1 MGREECMTPWQ
12 RLAYDLGQATRVAWF
27 LGHSRMAEQLTPPLL
42 EPVEV
47 RGSLPT
53 RAALL
58 RDLLALLQQDRANI
72 AAGLYRLPD
81 DLAPDPVA
89 AWRASQR
96 FLSDIGRVGLRRRR
110 HGHREIAQ
118 SAGHA
123 RYPDYYLRNFH
134 YQTDG
139 YLSEHSAELYDFQV
153 EVLFNGAADAM
164 RRQAL
169 VALARHLK
177 GSRLADQP
185 LLDVACGTGRF
196 LRMVKHNYPRLPV
209 TGLDLSRPYLAKA
222 REALAPWSWTRLVE
236 AAAERLPFGDASFAA
251 VTCIYLFHELPR
263 RVRAEVTREMARV
276 LRPGGLLVL
285 VDSLQRGDEPAF
297 DGLLD
302 LFPAA
307 YHEPYYA
314 DYVRQDIVALF
325 AEAGL
330 QPQSNARAHMSK
342 VVVAAKP
349 WPVLSCGPALKAR
362 RDSQNREYGQRR

>member
-1 MGREECMTPWQ
+1 MGTKRGSAMTPWQ
-12 RLAYDLGQATRVAWF
+12 RLAYDLGQATRVAWY
-27 LGHSRMAEQLTPPLL
+27 LGHSRMAEQLTPPLS

-47 RGSLPT
+47 NGRLPT

-58 RDLLALLQQDRANI
+58 RDLLALMQQDRANI
-72 AAGLYRLPD
+72 EAGLYRLPD
-81 DLAPDPVA
+81 DLAPDPLA

-110 HGHREIAQ
+110 RGDREIARTTTR
-118 SAGHA
+118 G
-123 RYPDYYLRNFH
+123 RYPAYYLRNFH

-169 VALARHLK
+169 VALAGHLK
-177 GSRLADQP
+177 GRRLADQP

-196 LRMVKHNYPRLPV
+196 LRTVKHNYPRLPV

-222 REALAPWSWTRLVE
+222 QRALAGWSWSRLVE
-236 AAAERLPFGDASFAA
+236 GAAERLPFADAGFAV

-263 RVRAEVTREMARV
+263 RVRAQVAREMARV
-276 LRPGGLLVL
+276 LRPGGLLVF

-314 DYVRQDIVALF
+314 DYIRQDVAALF
-325 AEAGL
+325 ADVGM
-330 QPQSNARAHMSK
+330 QPVGNTRAHMSK

-349 WPVLSCGPALKAR
+349 
-362 RDSQNREYGQRR
+362 

>member
-1 MGREECMTPWQ
+1 MKPWQ
-12 RLAYDLGQATRVAWF
+12 RLAYDLSQVTRVAWF

-42 EPVEV
+42 EPVKVEG
-47 RGSLPT
+47 RLPT

-72 AAGLYRLPD
+72 AAGHYRLPD
-81 DLAPDPVA
+81 DMAPDPMA
-89 AWRASQR
+89 GWRASQR
-96 FLSDIGRVGLRRRR
+96 FLSDLGRVGLRRLRR
-110 HGHREIAQ
+110 GHREVANG
-118 SAGHA
+118 ATHG
-123 RYPDYYLRNFH
+123 RYPSYYLRNFH

-169 VALARHLK
+169 VALAQHLK
-177 GSRLADQP
+177 GRRLADQP

-196 LRMVKHNYPRLPV
+196 LRMVKHNWPRMPV
-209 TGLDLSRPYLAKA
+209 TGLDLSPAYLAKA
-222 REALAPWSWTRLVE
+222 RRALAPWSWASLVE
-236 AAAERLPFGDASFAA
+236 GAAEQLPLADASFAA
-251 VTCIYLFHELPR
+251 VTNVYLFHELPR
-263 RVRAEVTREMARV
+263 EVRARVAREMARV
-276 LRPGGLLVL
+276 LRPGGILVF
-285 VDSLQRGDEPAF
+285 VDSLQLGDEPAF

-314 DYVRQDIVALF
+314 DYVRHDISTLF
-325 AEAGL
+325 AEVGL
-330 QPQSNARAHMSK
+330 RPVSSKRAHMSK

-349 WPVLSCGPALKAR
+349 
-362 RDSQNREYGQRR
+362 

>member
-1 MGREECMTPWQ
+1 MTPWQ
-12 RLAYDLGQATRVAWF
+12 RLAYDLAQATRVAWF
-27 LGHSRMAEQLTPPLL
+27 LGHSRLAEQLTPPLL

-47 RGSLPT
+47 NGPLPT
-53 RAALL
+53 RTALL
-58 RDLLALLQQDRANI
+58 RDLLALLQRDRANI

-81 DLAPDPVA
+81 DLAPDPLA
-89 AWRASQR
+89 AWRTSQR
-96 FLSDIGRVGLRRRR
+96 FLSDLGRVGLRRRQR
-110 HGHREIAQ
+110 GHREVAD
-118 SAGHA
+118 SAPGR

-153 EVLFNGAADAM
+153 EVLFAGTADAM

-169 VALARHLK
+169 VALAEHLK
-177 GSRLADQP
+177 GRRLAAQP

-196 LRMVKHNYPRLPV
+196 LRAVKHNYPRLPV

-222 REALAPWSWTRLVE
+222 QRALAPWSWTGLVE
-236 AAAERLPFGDASFAA
+236 GAAERLPFADASFAA
-251 VTCIYLFHELPR
+251 VTSVYLFHELPR
-263 RVRAEVTREMARV
+263 RVRAQVAREMARV
-276 LRPGGLLVL
+276 LRPGGLLVF

-314 DYVRQDIVALF
+314 DYVRQDVAALF
-325 AEAGL
+325 AETGL
-330 QPQSNARAHMSK
+330 QPLSQGRAHMSK
-342 VVVAAKP
+342 IVVAAKP
-349 WPVLSCGPALKAR
+349 
-362 RDSQNREYGQRR
+362 

>member
-1 MGREECMTPWQ
+1 MVRNGEAASKGKGRAMTPWQ

-27 LGHSRMAEQLTPPLL
+27 LGHSRLAEQLSPPVV

-47 RGSLPT
+47 KGDLPT

-58 RDLLALLQQDRANI
+58 RDLLALMQRDRDNI
-72 AAGLYRLPD
+72 AAGIYRLPG
-81 DLAPDPVA
+81 DLTPDPVA

-96 FLSDIGRVGLRRRR
+96 FLTDLGRVGLRRRR
-110 HGHREIAQ
+110 RDHREVA
-118 SAGHA
+118 AEVDG
-123 RYPDYYLRNFH
+123 RGYPDYYLRNFH

-169 VALARHLK
+169 VALAGHLK
-177 GSRLADQP
+177 GRRLAGQP

-196 LRMVKHNYPRLPV
+196 LGAVKHNYPRLPV

-222 REALAPWSWTRLVE
+222 RRNMARWSWVTLVE
-236 AAAERLPFGDASFAA
+236 GAAERLPFEDGSFSA
-251 VTCIYLFHELPR
+251 VTNIYLFHELPR
-263 RVRAEVTREMARV
+263 RVRAEVAREMARV
-276 LRPGGLLVL
+276 LRPGGLLVF
-285 VDSLQRGDEPAF
+285 VDSLQRGDEPGF

-314 DYVRQDIVALF
+314 DYVRQNVGDLF
-325 AEAGL
+325 VQAGL
-330 QPQSNARAHMSK
+330 QRIDQGRAHMSK
-342 VVVAAKP
+342 VIVAAKP
-349 WPVLSCGPALKAR
+349 A
-362 RDSQNREYGQRR
+362 

>member
-1 MGREECMTPWQ
+1 MRAWQ

-27 LGHSRMAEQLTPPLL
+27 LGHSRMAEQLSPPLA

-47 RGSLPT
+47 RGPLPT
-53 RAALL
+53 LGALL
-58 RDLLALLQQDRANI
+58 RDLLGLLQQDRANI

-81 DLAPDPVA
+81 DLAPDPRA

-96 FLSDIGRVGLRRRR
+96 FLSDLGRVGLRRRQRGHLEVAKEPADR
-110 HGHREIAQ
+110 H
-118 SAGHA
+118 
-123 RYPDYYLRNFH
+123 YPSYYLRNFH

-139 YLSEHSAELYDFQV
+139 YLSDHSAELYDFQV

-169 VALARHLK
+169 VALAGHLE
-177 GSRLADQP
+177 GRRQADQP

-196 LRMVKHNYPRLPV
+196 LRTVKHNYPRLPV
-209 TGLDLSRPYLAKA
+209 TGLDLSASYLAKA
-222 REALAPWSWTRLVE
+222 HRTLAPWSWVQLVE
-236 AAAERLPFGDASFAA
+236 GAAEQLPFADASFAL
-251 VTCIYLFHELPR
+251 VTSVYLFHELPR
-263 RVRAEVTREMARV
+263 PVRAQVAREMARV
-276 LRPGGLLVL
+276 LRPSGLLVF
-285 VDSLQRGDEPAF
+285 VDSLQVGDEPAF

-314 DYVRQDIVALF
+314 DYIRQDMAALF

-330 QPQSNARAHMSK
+330 ELVGKRRAHMSTVI
-342 VVVAAKP
+342 VVTKP
-349 WPVLSCGPALKAR
+349 
-362 RDSQNREYGQRR
+362 

>member
-1 MGREECMTPWQ
+1 MRPWQ
-12 RLAYDLGQATRVAWF
+12 RLAYDLGQAARVAWF
-27 LGHSRMAEQLTPPLL
+27 LGHSRLAEQLTPPLS

-47 RGSLPT
+47 EGPLPT
-53 RAALL
+53 RADLL

-89 AWRASQR
+89 AWRASRR
-96 FLSDIGRVGLRRRR
+96 FLADIGRVGLRRRR
-110 HGHREIAQ
+110 RDHREVARNTQ
-118 SAGHA
+118 AS
-123 RYPDYYLRNFH
+123 RYPAYYLRNFH

-169 VALARHLK
+169 AALARHLK
-177 GSRLADQP
+177 GRRLAEAP

-196 LRMVKHNYPRLPV
+196 LRMVKHNWPRLPV

-222 REALAPWSWTRLVE
+222 QRLLAPWSWTWLVE
-236 AAAERLPFGDASFAA
+236 GAAERLPFADASLAL
-251 VTCIYLFHELPR
+251 VTSIYLFHELPR
-263 RVRAEVTREMARV
+263 PVRAEVAREMARV
-276 LRPGGLLVL
+276 LRPGGLLVF
-285 VDSLQRGDEPAF
+285 VDSLQQGDEPAF

-307 YHEPYYA
+307 YHEPYYR
-314 DYVRQDIVALF
+314 DYVRQDVAALF
-325 AEAGL
+325 ADAGL
-330 QPQSNARAHMSK
+330 RPLDKARAHMSK
-342 VVVAAKP
+342 VVVAVKP
-349 WPVLSCGPALKAR
+349 
-362 RDSQNREYGQRR
+362 

>member
-1 MGREECMTPWQ
+1 MKPWQ
-12 RLAYDLGQATRVAWF
+12 GLAYDLGQAIRVAWF
-27 LGHSRMAEQLTPPLL
+27 LGHSRMAERLSPPID

-47 RGSLPT
+47 EGPLPT

-58 RDLLALLQQDRANI
+58 RDLLALLQRDRANI

-81 DLAPDPVA
+81 NLAPDPRA

-96 FLSDIGRVGLRRRR
+96 FLSDLGRVGLRRRLR
-110 HGHREIAQ
+110 GHLEVAQ
-118 SAGHA
+118 DPAGR

-139 YLSEHSAELYDFQV
+139 YLSDHSAELYDFQV

-169 VALARHLK
+169 VALAGHLD
-177 GSRLADQP
+177 GRRLADQP

-196 LRMVKHNYPRLPV
+196 LRAVKHNYPRLPV
-209 TGLDLSRPYLAKA
+209 TGLDLSAPYLAKA
-222 REALAPWSWTRLVE
+222 HRTLAPWSWVRLVE
-236 AAAERLPFGDASFAA
+236 GAAEQLPFADAGFAL
-251 VTCIYLFHELPR
+251 VSCIYLFHELPR
-263 RVRAEVTREMARV
+263 RVRAQVAREIARV
-276 LRPGGLLVL
+276 LRPGGLLVF
-285 VDSLQRGDEPAF
+285 VDSLQIGDEPAF

-314 DYVRQDIVALF
+314 DYIRQDMVALF

-330 QPQSNARAHMSK
+330 EPVDKQRAHMST
-342 VVVAAKP
+342 VIVAAKR
-349 WPVLSCGPALKAR
+349 S
-362 RDSQNREYGQRR
+362 

>member
-1 MGREECMTPWQ
+1 MRPWQ
-12 RLAYDLGQATRVAWF
+12 RLAYDLAQAGRVAWF
-27 LGHSRMAEQLTPPLL
+27 LGHSRLAEQLSPPVL

-47 RGSLPT
+47 NGRLPT

-58 RDLLALLQQDRANI
+58 RDLLALLQRDRANI

-81 DLAPDPVA
+81 DLAPDPLA
-89 AWRASQR
+89 AWRTSQR
-96 FLSDIGRVGLRRRR
+96 FLSDLGRVGLRRRQR
-110 HGHREIAQ
+110 AHREVADR
-118 SAGHA
+118 AA
-123 RYPDYYLRNFH
+123 ARRYPDYYLRNFH

-153 EVLFNGAADAM
+153 EVLFAGAADAM

-169 VALARHLK
+169 VALAAYLK
-177 GSRLADQP
+177 GRRLADQP

-196 LRMVKHNYPRLPV
+196 LRAVKHNYPRLPV

-222 REALAPWSWTRLVE
+222 RRALAPWSWTSLVE
-236 AAAERLPFGDASFAA
+236 GAAERLPFADASFAV
-251 VTCIYLFHELPR
+251 VTSVYLFHELPR
-263 RVRAEVTREMARV
+263 QVRAQVAREMARV
-276 LRPGGLLVL
+276 LRPGGLLVF

-307 YHEPYYA
+307 HHEPYYA
-314 DYVRQDIVALF
+314 DYVRQDLGALF
-325 AEAGL
+325 AEVGL
-330 QPQSNARAHMSK
+330 HPLSQARAHMSK

-349 WPVLSCGPALKAR
+349 
-362 RDSQNREYGQRR
+362 

>member
-1 MGREECMTPWQ
+1 MRVWQ
-12 RLAYDLGQATRVAWF
+12 RLAYDLGQATRVAWY
-27 LGHSRMAEQLTPPLL
+27 LGHSRMAEQLTSPVS

-47 RGSLPT
+47 NGRVPT

-58 RDLLALLQQDRANI
+58 RDLFGLLQQDRANI

-81 DLAPDPVA
+81 DLTPDPRA

-96 FLSDIGRVGLRRRR
+96 FLSDLGRVGLRRRR
-110 HGHREIAQ
+110 RGHREVAET
-118 SAGHA
+118 AADA
-123 RYPDYYLRNFH
+123 RYPAYYLRNFH

-169 VALARHLK
+169 VALAGHLK
-177 GSRLADQP
+177 GRRLADQP

-196 LRMVKHNYPRLPV
+196 LRTVKHNYPRLPV

-222 REALAPWSWTRLVE
+222 QRALAGWSWARLVE
-236 AAAERLPFGDASFAA
+236 GAAERLPFADASFAV

-263 RVRAEVTREMARV
+263 RVRAQVAREMARV
-276 LRPGGLLVL
+276 LRPGGLLVH

-302 LFPAA
+302 LFPAG

-314 DYVRQDIVALF
+314 DYVRQDVGALL
-325 AEAGL
+325 AAAGL
-330 QPQSNARAHMSK
+330 QPVRTARAHMSK
-342 VVVAAKP
+342 VVVAAK
-349 WPVLSCGPALKAR
+349 VSMAISTSTAR
-362 RDSQNREYGQRR
+362 GARPITSSRH

>member
-1 MGREECMTPWQ
+1 MRPWQ
-12 RLAYDLGQATRVAWF
+12 RLAYDVGQAGRVAWF
-27 LGHSRMAEQLTPPLL
+27 LGHSRLAEQLSPPVL

-47 RGSLPT
+47 KGRLPS

-58 RDLLALLQQDRANI
+58 RDLLALLQRDRANI

-81 DLAPDPVA
+81 DLAPDPRA

-96 FLSDIGRVGLRRRR
+96 FLSDLGRVGLRRRQR
-110 HGHREIAQ
+110 AHREVAVQ
-118 SAGHA
+118 APAG

-153 EVLFNGAADAM
+153 EVLFAGAADAM

-169 VALARHLK
+169 VALAGHLK
-177 GSRLADQP
+177 GRRLADQP

-196 LRMVKHNYPRLPV
+196 LRQVKHNWPRLPV

-222 REALAPWSWTRLVE
+222 RRALAPWSWTGLVE
-236 AAAERLPFGDASFAA
+236 GAAERLPFADASFAV
-251 VTCIYLFHELPR
+251 VTSVYLFHELPR
-263 RVRAEVTREMARV
+263 RVRAQAAREMARV
-276 LRPGGLLVL
+276 LRPGGLLVF
-285 VDSLQRGDEPAF
+285 VDSLQRGDAPAF

-314 DYVRQDIVALF
+314 DYVRHDVAALL
-325 AEAGL
+325 ADAGL
-330 QPQSNARAHMSK
+330 QPQSQARAHMSK
-342 VVVAAKP
+342 VVVATRP
-349 WPVLSCGPALKAR
+349 
-362 RDSQNREYGQRR
+362 

>member
-1 MGREECMTPWQ
+1 
-12 RLAYDLGQATRVAWF
+12 
-27 LGHSRMAEQLTPPLL
+27 MA

-47 RGSLPT
+47 KGPLPT

-58 RDLLALLQQDRANI
+58 RDLLGLMQQDRANI

-81 DLAPDPVA
+81 DLAPDPRA

-96 FLSDIGRVGLRRRR
+96 FLSDLGRVGLRRRQR
-110 HGHREIAQ
+110 AHLEVAKDP
-118 SAGHA
+118 AG
-123 RYPDYYLRNFH
+123 RYPSYYLRKFH

-139 YLSEHSAELYDFQV
+139 YLSDHSAELYDFQV

-169 VALARHLK
+169 VALAGHLE
-177 GSRLADQP
+177 GRRLADQP

-196 LRMVKHNYPRLPV
+196 LRAVKHNYPRLPV
-209 TGLDLSRPYLAKA
+209 TGLDLSGPYLAKA
-222 REALAPWSWTRLVE
+222 RRALAPWSWAQLVE
-236 AAAERLPFGDASFAA
+236 GAAEQLPFADGSVAL

-263 RVRAEVTREMARV
+263 RVRAQVAREMARV
-276 LRPGGLLVL
+276 LRPGGLLVF
-285 VDSLQRGDEPAF
+285 VDSLQVGDEPAF

-314 DYVRQDIVALF
+314 DYIRQDIGALF

-330 QPQSNARAHMSK
+330 ELVSKTSAHMST
-342 VVVAAKP
+342 VIVAAKP
-349 WPVLSCGPALKAR
+349 
-362 RDSQNREYGQRR
+362 

>member
-1 MGREECMTPWQ
+1 MRPWQ

-47 RGSLPT
+47 KGPLPT

-58 RDLLALLQQDRANI
+58 RDLLALLAQDRANI

-81 DLAPDPVA
+81 DLTPDPLA

-110 HGHREIAQ
+110 HGHREVAP
-118 SAGHA
+118 AANG
-123 RYPDYYLRNFH
+123 RYPAYYLRNFH

-169 VALARHLK
+169 VAIAGHLK
-177 GSRLADQP
+177 GRRLADQP

-196 LRMVKHNYPRLPV
+196 LRTVKHNWPRLPV
-209 TGLDLSRPYLAKA
+209 VGLDLSRPYLAKA
-222 REALAPWSWTRLVE
+222 QRALAPWSWTRLVE
-236 AAAERLPFGDASFAA
+236 GEAERLPFADASFAV
-251 VTCIYLFHELPR
+251 VTSIYLFHELPR
-263 RVRAEVTREMARV
+263 EVRAQVAREMARV
-276 LRPGGLLVL
+276 LRPGGLAVF
-285 VDSLQRGDEPAF
+285 VDSLQLGDEPAF

-314 DYVRQDIVALF
+314 DYVRQDVPALF
-325 AEAGL
+325 AAAGL
-330 QPQSNARAHMSK
+330 QPVDSGRAHMSK

-349 WPVLSCGPALKAR
+349 
-362 RDSQNREYGQRR
+362 

>member
-1 MGREECMTPWQ
+1 MRPWQ
-12 RLAYDLGQATRVAWF
+12 RLAYDLGQATRVAWY

-47 RGSLPT
+47 EGRLPT

-81 DLAPDPVA
+81 DLAPDPLA
-89 AWRASQR
+89 AWHASQR
-96 FLSDIGRVGLRRRR
+96 FLSDLGRVGLRRRQR
-110 HGHREIAQ
+110 GHREVAQ
-118 SAGHA
+118 GEVAKAAARG
-123 RYPDYYLRNFH
+123 RYPAYYLRNFH

-139 YLSEHSAELYDFQV
+139 YLSERSAELYDFQV

-169 VALARHLK
+169 VALASHLK
-177 GSRLADQP
+177 GRRLADQP

-196 LRMVKHNYPRLPV
+196 LHAVKHNYPRLPV

-222 REALAPWSWTRLVE
+222 RGALAPWSWAQLVE
-236 AAAERLPFGDASFAA
+236 GQAERLPFADASFAV
-251 VTCIYLFHELPR
+251 VTSIYLFHELPR
-263 RVRAEVTREMARV
+263 RVRAQVAREMARV
-276 LRPGGLLVL
+276 LRPGGLMVF
-285 VDSLQRGDEPAF
+285 VDSLQQGDEPAF

-314 DYVRQDIVALF
+314 DYVRHDVTTLF
-325 AEAGL
+325 ADAGL
-330 QPQSNARAHMSK
+330 RPVGNARAHMSK
-342 VVVAAKP
+342 VVVAAK
-349 WPVLSCGPALKAR
+349 A
-362 RDSQNREYGQRR
+362 